1 MPKFEFN
8 ITLSADE
15 TRSIYQGQARYIL
28 VESAEGLKLQF
39 PAVNF
44 RSHVTADGINGRFRV
59 ETDANNKILALRKL

>member
-8 ITLSADE
+8 TTLSADE